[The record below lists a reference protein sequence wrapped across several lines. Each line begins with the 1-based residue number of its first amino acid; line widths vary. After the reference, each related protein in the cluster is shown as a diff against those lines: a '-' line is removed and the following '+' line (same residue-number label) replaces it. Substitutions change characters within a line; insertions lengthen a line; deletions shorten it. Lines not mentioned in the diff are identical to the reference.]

1 MLEGRHKH
9 ERHPYT
15 HATQGGERYEQEMM
29 NWNSEKV
36 VVSCTRDIQEEG
48 VMQLILEA

>member
-1 MLEGRHKH
+1 MLEGDINVRGC
-9 ERHPYT
+9 PYM

-36 VVSCTRDIQEEG
+36 VVSCTRDIQEG
-48 VMQLILEA
+48 GNVLTLEA